1 MTVTSMGL
9 KPFTKWTGGKRQLLD
24 ELRKQMPEKINNYYE
39 PFIGGGALFFD
50 LMPENATIND
60 YNEELVFAYK
70 AIRDDLD
77 NLINELEI
85 HASKNSKEYYY
96 HIRSADRDGRYE
108 KMTDTQKAARLLY
121 MLRVN
126 FNGLYRVNSKGEFN
140 TPYGRYKNP
149 KIVDETVMREI
160 SEFLNTSN
168 IRIMNGDFEKA
179 VADVQKGDFVY
190 FDPPYAPISA
200 TSSFTAYT
208 SDGFNLEE
216 QIRLRDTF
224 VKLDKRGAYV
234 MLSNSSVPLIHEL
247 YQDYANTT
255 TIVGATR
262 MINSKANNR
271 GKVDEVIV
279 KNY

>member
-1 MTVTSMGL
+1 
-9 KPFTKWTGGKRQLLD
+9 
-24 ELRKQMPEKINNYYE
+24 
-39 PFIGGGALFFD
+39 
-50 LMPENATIND
+50 
-60 YNEELVFAYK
+60 
-70 AIRDDLD
+70 
-77 NLINELEI
+77 
-85 HASKNSKEYYY
+85 
-96 HIRSADRDGRYE
+96 
-108 KMTDTQKAARLLY
+108 
-121 MLRVN
+121 
-126 FNGLYRVNSKGEFN
+126 
-140 TPYGRYKNP
+140 
-149 KIVDETVMREI
+149 
-160 SEFLNTSN
+160 
-168 IRIMNGDFEKA
+168 MNGDFEKA